1 MQAQPFYPQQGIAL
15 LLLLSLLSLSLLAVS
30 LQQFSLFRL
39 RQQQQMQTQQ
49 ALAQA
54 RQALLAYAA
63 KPVSET
69 NPTCGKNCP
78 RPGDLPC
85 PDLDNDG
92 DAEISCGKTQNL
104 RLGRLPWKTL
114 GLGDIRDG
122 TGERLWYAVS
132 NQYKNN
138 PRLLPL
144 NSDSV
149 GGITL
154 RNMQGDMTLNS
165 SLGQGAVALVIA
177 PNAALTR
184 ADNVQQVRSPE
195 LALNANQYLD
205 LAQGEDNADF
215 IDNDSNGFITG
226 EIKQNGKVI
235 LNDSVLV
242 LSQASMNQVM
252 HARVLA
258 EVMQALLNGIC
269 PNRVDIKN
277 RACTG
282 NTSSDFMPDP
292 ASVSDSTCLG
302 NNDISGCLGDANLH
316 FGRLPSAIR
325 LADGQ
330 NKSWESINSSSILRA
345 QAQHNW
351 LQQNAWRE
359 LIFYTLAPACKLAT
373 PNCTGSGFLQLKQ
386 AQTPFAAPS
395 SEHKKV
401 VLIAAGLA
409 LNGQTRLSVADKTD
423 PSHYLEAEN
432 LTSNDDIFS
441 LHAQPGN
448 DRALSIP

>member
-1 MQAQPFYPQQGIAL
+1 MRKTNIHQQQGIAL
-15 LLLLSLLSLSLLAVS
+15 LMLLSLLSLVALAFS
-30 LQQFSLFRL
+30 LQQFNLFRL
-39 RQQQQMQTQQ
+39 RQHQQTQTQQ

-63 KPVSET
+63 KPISET

-122 TGERLWYAVS
+122 AGERLWYAVS

-154 RNMQGDMTLNS
+154 RNIQGNMVLNS

-177 PNAALTR
+177 PNAPLTR
-184 ADNVQQVRSPE
+184 SDNVQQLRSPE
-195 LALNANQYLD
+195 FALNANQYLD

-226 EIKQNGKVI
+226 EIQQNGKVI

-242 LSQASMNQVM
+242 LSQVSMNQVM
-252 HARVLA
+252 QARVLA

-277 RACTG
+277 RTCTG
-282 NTSSDFMPDP
+282 NTSNDFMPDP

-302 NNDISGCLGDANLH
+302 NNDISGCLGDAAAH
-316 FGRLPSAIR
+316 FGRLPSGIR

-330 NKSWESINSSSILRA
+330 IKTWESINTSSILRG

-359 LIFYTLAPACKLAT
+359 LIFYALAPACKVAT
-373 PNCTGSGFLQLKQ
+373 PNCTGLGFLQLKQ
-386 AQTPFAAPS
+386 A
-395 SEHKKV
+395 KKPC
-401 VLIAAGLA
+401 
-409 LNGQTRLSVADKTD
+409 LSPQDKASMARPD
-423 PSHYLEAEN
+423 
-432 LTSNDDIFS
+432 
-441 LHAQPGN
+441 
-448 DRALSIP
+448 SISPIKPI